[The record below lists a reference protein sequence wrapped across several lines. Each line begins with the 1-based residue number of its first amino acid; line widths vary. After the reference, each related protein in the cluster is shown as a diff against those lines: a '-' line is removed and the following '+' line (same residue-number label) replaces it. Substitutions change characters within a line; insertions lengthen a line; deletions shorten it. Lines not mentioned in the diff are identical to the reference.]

1 MRRNTDD
8 EPFYEQGLP
17 DEEQKKRPELELT
30 KEEKRLVALGALKS
44 GLLIALVYIIGG
56 AVLIW
61 LMLFFW
67 T

>member
-1 MRRNTDD
+1 MRRDTDG
-8 EPFYEQGLP
+8 EVFYEPDAP
-17 DEEQKKRPELELT
+17 DEEQEKRPELELT
-30 KEEKRLVALGALKS
+30 REEKRWVALGALKS

-61 LMLFFW
+61 LMLSFW